1 MTHVNENVD
10 ESSSPGIDWGKFRKE
25 FVKLETDV
33 QKKLTLTNWH
43 QRALFDKPGLR
54 FDVLEEDSVTVD
66 KTFSIT
72 SKRLIQAL
80 RPIVQRAE
88 KQKKKI
94 ISVSIL
100 RTGEGLDTS
109 YEVKEEA

>member
-1 MTHVNENVD
+1 MADEN
-10 ESSSPGIDWGKFRKE
+10 ESSSPGIDWGKFKKD
-25 FVKLETDV
+25 FVKLDTDV
-33 QKKLTLTNWH
+33 PKKLKLTNWH

-80 RPIVQRAE
+80 MPIIKKAE
-88 KQKKKI
+88 KHKKKV

-100 RTGEGLDTS
+100 RTGTGFDTS
-109 YEVKEEA
+109 YEVKEYA

>member
-1 MTHVNENVD
+1 MTD
-10 ESSSPGIDWGKFRKE
+10 EDSSGIDWEKFRKE

-33 QKKLTLTNWH
+33 QKELKLTNWR
-43 QRALFDKPGLR
+43 QRALFDKPGLL
-54 FDVLEEDSVTVD
+54 FDVLAEDSVTVD

-80 RPIVQRAE
+80 MPIIKKAE
-88 KQKKKI
+88 KQKKKV

-100 RTGEGLDTS
+100 RTGTGFDTS
-109 YEVKEEA
+109 YKVKEEA